1 MTILSL
7 HGAPVHLLLLL
18 LMEAGRNTPVSTTF
32 QSQRD
37 GKQGENVQSWNITGN
52 WTQSIRTWNYLEYTD
67 NSTHAHWIP
76 YLQVHF
82 ISLCVFLFLFAT
94 MYQESEFFCDI
105 CCQQFSIRK
114 TLQKHIISHE

>member
-67 NSTHAHWIP
+67 NSTHASKT
-76 YLQVHF
+76 Y
-82 ISLCVFLFLFAT
+82 SD
-94 MYQESEFFCDI
+94 EFFACALI
-105 CCQQFSIRK
+105 
-114 TLQKHIISHE
+114 